1 MELKVLDRLRW
12 VKRFLAH
19 TPASGQVKADLLAK
33 ATDPKQSRWNEGDS
47 FAEARN
53 AHYTNT
59 PAELSKALE
68 GDYNFLEGDVWL
80 EGIARRIPG
89 LDRFRE
95 PIMAHEP
102 NNVTGLTLK
111 EWLKVGV
118 ASGKGLKLDI
128 KQSAALPKVVEAVK
142 DAKVPQERLIIN
154 ADMEFG
160 PGIPHD
166 LKFRIFDKI
175 SDFKT
180 EVDEM
185 VEVRKALPKA
195 TIAVGLYTGP
205 KPAGTVYAPSQIYGA
220 IAIAQQLGGPI
231 TFPLR
236 ADFVTK
242 ELVNVLKEHGTVS
255 VWNDPKTYLPD
266 DLDEAERNLRAMGV
280 DGMIDL
286 REMERPQPVA
296 REVDEN
302 GWQPPEPETRA
313 NDSKPPPSPWAHPL

>member
-1 MELKVLDRLRW
+1 MQLKVLDRLRW

-19 TPASGQVKADLLAK
+19 APASSQVKAELLAK
-33 ATDPKQSRWNEGDS
+33 AADPEQSRWNDGDS
-47 FAEARN
+47 FSKARN

-68 GDYNFLEGDVWL
+68 GDHNFLE
-80 EGIARRIPG
+80 
-89 LDRFRE
+89 
-95 PIMAHEP
+95 AHAP
-102 NNVTGLTLK
+102 DNVTGLTLK
-111 EWLKVGV
+111 EWLEVGV

-128 KQSAALPKVVEAVK
+128 KQSAALSKVIEAVK
-142 DAKVPQERLIIN
+142 DAEVPQDRLIIN

-160 PGIPHD
+160 PGIRHD

-185 VEVRKALPKA
+185 REVRKALPKA
-195 TIAVGLYTGP
+195 TIAVGLYTGT

-266 DLDEAERNLRAMGV
+266 NLKEAERYFRAIGV

-296 REVDEN
+296 REVDKN
-302 GWQPPEPETRA
+302 GWQPPEA
-313 NDSKPPPSPWAHPL
+313 SAG